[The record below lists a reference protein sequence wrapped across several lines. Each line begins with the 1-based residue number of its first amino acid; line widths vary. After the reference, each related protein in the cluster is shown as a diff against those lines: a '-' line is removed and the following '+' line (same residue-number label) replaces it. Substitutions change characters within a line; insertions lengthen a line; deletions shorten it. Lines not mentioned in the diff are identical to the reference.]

1 MIRTA
6 IAGVSASALLLIAP
20 FAVTARPHGGG
31 HRAHTFHFLAA
42 AFVQDAFTREAIAE
56 IMAIGHCTA
65 ALLTRNGG
73 QIFSTHADC

>member
-1 MIRTA
+1 MAAGTGRTLS
-6 IAGVSASALLLIAP
+6 I
-20 FAVTARPHGGG
+20 
-31 HRAHTFHFLAA
+31 LAA
-42 AFVQDAFTREAIAE
+42 AFVQDAFTQEAIAE